1 MNFTT
6 GSPNGYE
13 QIIYSCDLGEKNE
26 NLYEGKKWS
35 DVLLNGVPL
44 DTILDLEVQDK
55 FIDYKNQM
63 EEPVSGQWI
72 NYRTI
77 DPDIKISESSLRLE
91 NKMYEGHYRSR
102 KIPRKRSKNFPTKPP
117 KKDVLKMNK
126 EVSFSEDIKYHE
138 SITPRL

>member
-26 NLYEGKKWS
+26 NLYEGKKWC

-44 DTILDLEVQDK
+44 DTILDLELQDK
-55 FIDYKNQM
+55 FIDYKNKI
-63 EEPVSGQWI
+63 EDPVSEQWI
-72 NYRTI
+72 NDRTVVPEI
-77 DPDIKISESSLRLE
+77 QISESSLHLE
-91 NKMYEGHYRSR
+91 NTINERHYRRR
-102 KIPRKRSKNFPTKPP
+102 KIPQKRSKNYSTKPS

-138 SITPRL
+138 SIISRL